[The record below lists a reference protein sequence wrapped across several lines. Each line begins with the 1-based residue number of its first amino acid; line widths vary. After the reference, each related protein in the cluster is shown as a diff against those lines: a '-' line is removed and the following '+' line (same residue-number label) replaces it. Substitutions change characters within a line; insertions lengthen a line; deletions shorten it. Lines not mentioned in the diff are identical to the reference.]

1 MDVVKVKQ
9 NTSSNAIM
17 ADISSIMKNLEKFE
31 AEQKRKKELQEK
43 ENQDLAIRNQEVINQ
58 EKEIRKK
65 IQDILDRRMNRKSD
79 VLIEH
84 KRIEQEV
91 DFKNNNQIEQIK
103 KMDI

>member
-43 ENQDLAIRNQEVINQ
+43 ENQDLAIRNQEAINQ